1 MFGRHDAR
9 RVTEYTVPRLERR
22 RGRPPA
28 SSQTRIEQCP
38 RIRPVPKDGDRR
50 HRAESGRVE
59 REVRSPVTRD
69 DDHIVRVLVLRDDL
83 HHPAR
88 RLLRSA
94 PRHHVAQRAEGF
106 ERRGEGR
113 AFDRI
118 ETRVVVQRYRARVRL
133 GRSR

>member
-1 MFGRHDAR
+1 MFDRHDAR
-9 RVTEYTVPRLERR
+9 RVSEHTVPGLERR

-28 SSQTRIEQCP
+28 STQTRIEQCL

-59 REVRSPVTRD
+59 HEVRLPVTRD

-83 HHPAR
+83 HHPS

-106 ERRGEGR
+106 KRRGEGR